1 MLVQGKHLF
10 PLERIASCFYGH
22 IPSGYYMDAHGRVY
36 STRGG
41 KGILRELMGS
51 HTPSGHY
58 YSLAS
63 RTYRHD
69 QLFKYAGQHREWVKE
84 TQPRSNDS
92 VRFCDI
98 DYVKPEPKS
107 GNRYHS
113 ATLDSGIKAHGVIIG
128 TVYERS
134 GQKRIVL
141 GSTPKVHLHEAS
153 WKDEIKRLALLKPGT
168 KFVALQV
175 IAAVK
180 AGGITWE

>member
-10 PLERIASCFYGH
+10 PLSLLANH
-22 IPSGYYMDAHGRVY
+22 IYLGVPSGYYMDSQGLVY
-36 STRGG
+36 STRGRNG
-41 KGILRELMGS
+41 DLRELRGS
-51 HTPSGHY
+51 RIPSGHY
-58 YSLAS
+58 FTLAN

-69 QLFKYAGQHREWVKE
+69 ELYKKARQHPDWIKE
-84 TQPRSNDS
+84 TQS
-92 VRFCDI
+92 
-98 DYVKPEPKS
+98 KS

-128 TVYERS
+128 TVYEHC
-134 GQKRIVL
+134 GQKKIVL